1 MKDSES
7 IKDYF
12 SRVIDVVNHMKTY
25 GENIIDKRI
34 VEKILISLPEK
45 YEYIVAAIAESK
57 DLSTL
62 SMQQLMSSLLSHEQ
76 RRLWNIDQSVENA
89 FQSKLNLKSQPFS
102 KKKDAISDSKRQDSA
117 KEDDSSK
124 REERNKQGKAFNNS
138 RPPCKICKKTNH
150 DTSKCWHRGKP
161 KCYHCKKFGHVEKNC
176 RFKANNHAIF
186 SEEQNDDN
194 ANLFYASQAITN
206 VKDNIWYL
214 DSRCSNHMSGDNK
227 LFPL

>member
-7 IKDYF
+7 MKDYF

-25 GENIIDKRI
+25 GENITDQRI

-45 YEYIVAAIAESK
+45 YEYIVAAIQESK

-89 FQSKLNLKSQPFS
+89 FQSKLNLKAQLFS
-102 KKKDAISDSKRQDSA
+102 KKNDAVSDSKRPDSA

-124 REERNKQGKAFNNS
+124 R
-138 RPPCKICKKTNH
+138 
-150 DTSKCWHRGKP
+150 
-161 KCYHCKKFGHVEKNC
+161 
-176 RFKANNHAIF
+176 
-186 SEEQNDDN
+186 
-194 ANLFYASQAITN
+194 
-206 VKDNIWYL
+206 
-214 DSRCSNHMSGDNK
+214 
-227 LFPL
+227 